1 MRKALAGAVFWSVTI
16 ALVYIVGFAYHRG
29 QKDPAVS

>member
-1 MRKALAGAVFWSVTI
+1 MRRRLAAAVFWSATI

-29 QKDPAVS
+29 QKDSAVS